1 MSPVAG
7 QFQVF
12 LLATGVVG
20 VALDAH
26 PTLGVQLQ
34 ELHDLEHRA
43 VGRVLQ
49 LRFAGVEQYVAQGH
63 HQATVGLGGEAGDLR
78 FNPLALLLHAGQL
91 VFAQGQLQALTF
103 QLQLGAALGIQA
115 LLGVLSGDGA
125 VPLAQVGVMHHIGA
139 AAPVAG
145 QAIGAGQGLSGA
157 DHVLGR
163 EAQHVGV
170 FLDLLKVIAGL
181 LQRLLTRGLARTAAQ
196 GHAAQQQYTAQA
208 TDHRAHCASPNCS
221 CLRRRVIRVLSTF
234 NCSWLLPVS
243 TLASARRASS
253 SACSARIRARL

>member
-1 MSPVAG
+1 M
-7 QFQVF
+7 
-12 LLATGVVG
+12 
-20 VALDAH
+20 
-26 PTLGVQLQ
+26 
-34 ELHDLEHRA
+34 
-43 VGRVLQ
+43 
-49 LRFAGVEQYVAQGH
+49 
-63 HQATVGLGGEAGDLR
+63 R